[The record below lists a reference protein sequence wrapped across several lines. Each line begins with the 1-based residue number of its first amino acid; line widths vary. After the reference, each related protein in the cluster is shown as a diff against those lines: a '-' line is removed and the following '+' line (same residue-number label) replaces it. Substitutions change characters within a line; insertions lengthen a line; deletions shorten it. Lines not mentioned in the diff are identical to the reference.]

1 MKFLTSKNSRRGFY
15 VLSAIVFII
24 LFVILGS
31 MIKNLNT
38 FNNEKLNGDFAGTIS
53 IPNEPQYYL
62 NITFN
67 EEGKLNGT
75 LQIGNDTRI
84 FDNMEYFI
92 IDTHVEF
99 SIYFFDQTTSIDI
112 VFIGDMNEQGTLLSG
127 TVQISEGNNTPK
139 EGSFHLA
146 IVD

>member
-53 IPNEPQYYL
+53 IPNESQYSL
-62 NITFN
+62 KITFN
-67 EEGKLNGT
+67 GEGKLNGT

-84 FDNMEYFI
+84 FNNMEYFA

-99 SIYFFDQTTSIDI
+99 SIYFFNQTSSIDI
-112 VFIGDMNEQGTLLSG
+112 VFIGDMNEQATLLSG
-127 TVQISEGNNTPK
+127 KIQISEGNSTPK
-139 EGSFHLA
+139 EGTFYLA
-146 IVD
+146 AVD